1 MASAFVFAA
10 VSPVIPA
17 VLPVVLWPDCMP
29 VDCAGCDCCAVVL
42 PVEGFVVWVAGEP
55 EDCFAGAGADCFG
68 LLGLVAG
75 GGRRRLLLLGVLLL
89 VVRAVAVERGLLR

>member
-1 MASAFVFAA
+1 MAVVSAFAA

-17 VLPVVLWPDCMP
+17 VLPVVLWPDCVP

-68 LLGLVAG
+68 LLGFVAG
-75 GGRRRLLLLGVLLL
+75 AGVVVAATPWRRRFP
-89 VVRAVAVERGLLR
+89 RRRGIGRT